1 MKIAIEAQRIFRK
14 NKHGMDFVALEV
26 IRHLQKSDPSNQYYI
41 FVAPGEDR
49 CLQSSSNMQI
59 IEISCPTYILWEQL
73 ALPLALK
80 KIKPDLLHC
89 TSNTAPIF
97 CKTPLVLTLH
107 DIIFLEK
114 KQKGNRTLY
123 QKLGWYYRRFVVPRI
138 LPKCKKIITV
148 SNFECQRIT
157 EALHLAPGQLVAIYN
172 GYSSHF
178 KPVENHSKITAKYVN
193 HDQYLMF
200 LGNTDPKKN
209 TARTLK
215 AYKLYRERSSQP
227 LLLLIADLGEI
238 YIDQILKD
246 NDLESLK
253 PFLMIPGYIANSD
266 LPAIYSGARTFLYTS
281 LRESFGIPIL
291 EAMACG
297 SPIITSNT
305 SSMPEVAGDG
315 AILVDPF
322 NEEEI
327 AQKMIQLEVDK
338 DFYEKQVHYGLERV
352 KLFSWDRTA
361 QSTLKIYSSVY
372 SELKS

>member
-26 IRHLQKSDPSNQYYI
+26 IRHLQKTDFSNQYYI
-41 FVAPGEDR
+41 LVAPGEDI
-49 CLQSSSNMQI
+49 CLQNTDNMYI
-59 IEISCPTYILWEQL
+59 IEINCPTYILWEQI
-73 ALPLALK
+73 ALPLVLK

-107 DIIFLEK
+107 DIIYLEK

-123 QKLGWYYRRFVVPRI
+123 QKMGWYYRRFVVPRI

-148 SNFECQRIT
+148 SNFECKRIT
-157 EALHLAPGQLVAIYN
+157 DALNFKPGQLVAIYN

-178 KPVENHSKITAKYVN
+178 KPIENYKEIISKYINQDK
-193 HDQYLMF
+193 YLMF

-215 AYKLYRERSSQP
+215 AYQLYTQRSGRP
-227 LLLLIADLGEI
+227 LPLLIADLDET
-238 YIDQILKD
+238 YIDQTLKD
-246 NDLESLK
+246 NNLESIK
-253 PFLMIPGYIANSD
+253 SFLMIPGYIANSD
-266 LPAIYSGARTFLYTS
+266 LPAIYTGAKVFLYTS

-297 SPIITSNT
+297 APIITSNT
-305 SSMPEVAGDG
+305 SSMPEIAGDG
-315 AILVDPF
+315 AILIDPF
-322 NEEEI
+322 SEEEI
-327 AQKMIQLEVDK
+327 AQKIIQLEEDK
-338 DFYEKQVHYGLERV
+338 LFFDQQVNYGLERV
-352 KLFSWDRTA
+352 KLFSWDMTA
-361 QSTLKIYSSVY
+361 KSTLKIYLSVY
-372 SELKS
+372 NELKS

>member
-14 NKHGMDFVALEV
+14 KKHGMDFVALEV
-26 IRHLQKSDPSNQYYI
+26 IRQLQKSDLTNQYFI
-41 FVAPGEDR
+41 FVAPGQDK
-49 CLQSSSNMQI
+49 CLQCSSNMQI
-59 IEISCPTYILWEQL
+59 IELSCPTYILWEQY
-73 ALPLALK
+73 ALPKALK
-80 KIKPDLLHC
+80 KIKPDILHC
-89 TSNTAPIF
+89 TSNTAPLF
-97 CKTPLVLTLH
+97 GKTPLVLTLH

-157 EALHLAPGQLVAIYN
+157 EALHLAQGQLVAIYN

-178 KPVENHSKITAKYVN
+178 KPVENHSEITAKYVKD
-193 HDQYLMF
+193 DQYVMF

-215 AYKLYRERSSQP
+215 AYQLYRERSIKP
-227 LLLLIADLGEI
+227 LPLLIADLGEI

-246 NDLESLK
+246 NNLDSLK

-266 LPAIYSGARTFLYTS
+266 LPAIYTGARIFLYTS

-305 SSMPEVAGDG
+305 SSMPEVAGEG

-327 AQKMIQLEVDK
+327 AQKMIQLETDK
-338 DFYEKQVHYGLERV
+338 DFYDKQVNYGLERV

-372 SELKS
+372 SELQS